1 MRSHLLVGAFTL
13 TGVLALPGVTFA
25 QDAPAPGG
33 EGPAATAD
41 EGPPF
46 RTSNDQV
53 NDDLDR
59 SLRREFDEDHPPP
72 PDVTSAPP
80 PVVVEEDDDRLRLRL
95 GGFAAHYY
103 SQLQDVRLSYREGT
117 SGGEDIDVDEDD
129 AIADFEPANTQLYRA
144 WFDIGKH
151 VGFYGG
157 FWRGVFRDTQNTT
170 QQFTFGRQTFLEG
183 EQVSTRVEL
192 MTADL
197 DLVIKPVNVRV
208 FELGIHLGARYM
220 FWETEFKSAVPGR
233 QELSRVEAALPVV
246 GASLALRPARWF
258 EIFAR
263 GRVGYLSYDR
273 PQSTRIHD
281 GDVDTIDAKEK
292 EAKTVEIDLGV
303 KFIFADTIGVIAG
316 YRLDHMKIEREV
328 DNRDEGVKGTAHGVY
343 AGLIIDF

>member
-1 MRSHLLVGAFTL
+1 MRSQLLLGAFTL
-13 TGVLALPGVTFA
+13 TGVLALPGVAFA
-25 QDAPAPGG
+25 QGSPPAGD
-33 EGPAATAD
+33 GPVTSAD

-53 NDDLDR
+53 NEDLDR
-59 SLRREFDEDHPPP
+59 SLRQEFDEDHPPP
-72 PDVTSAPP
+72 PDVAPAAP
-80 PVVVEEDDDRLRLRL
+80 AVVDPDDDDRLRLRL
-95 GGFAAHYY
+95 GGLAAHYY

-157 FWRGVFRDTQNTT
+157 FWRGVFRDQKTTT
-170 QQFTFGRQTFLEG
+170 QQFTFGRMTFLEG
-183 EQVSTRVEL
+183 EDVSTRVEL

-197 DLVIKPVNVRV
+197 DLVVKPVNVRV
-208 FELGIHLGARYM
+208 F
-220 FWETEFKSAVPGR
+220 KSAVPGR
-233 QELSRVEAALPVV
+233 TERSRLEAALPVV

-292 EAKTVEIDLGV
+292 EAKTVEIDVGL
-303 KFIFADTIGVIAG
+303 KFIFADTIGLIAG
-316 YRLDHMKIEREV
+316 YRLDHLRIEREV
-328 DNRDEGVKGTAHGVY
+328 DDRTEGVRGTAHGVY
-343 AGLIIDF
+343 AGLILDF